1 MEKLLKKLD
10 ELDIEYNIFYHDA
23 VYTAEE
29 AQKIK
34 LDIDG
39 VGCKNLFL
47 KYKNNYYLYL
57 LEDNK
62 KANLKELS
70 NILNIGKLTFASE
83 EELFD
88 KLRLTKGSV
97 TPMGIINNNGDV
109 VIIIDET
116 IINNKILVHPN
127 TNTATINISYEDLIK
142 YINYFGNKYIELNF

>member
-10 ELDIEYNIFYHDA
+10 ELNIEYKLVNHDA

-47 KYKNNYYLYL
+47 KSKTNFYLYL
-57 LEDNK
+57 VEDNK

-70 NILNIGKLTFASE
+70 NSLEESKLTFATE
-83 EELFD
+83 EELYN
-88 KLRLTKGSV
+88 KLGLLKGSV

-109 VIIIDET
+109 IILIDST
-116 IINNKILVHPN
+116 IKNKKILVHPN
-127 TNTATINISYEDLIK
+127 TNTATININYEDLIK
-142 YINYFGNKYIELNF
+142 FINYFGNKYIEL